1 MQGLGALIGIPMSN
15 DILNGSCLL
24 LAALSL
30 ILGDRFHAH
39 LKELKKHEEHL
50 RVRYGKKIS
59 EICIGNIF
67 FFSQKY
73 HQNPDQNCHSIIIH
87 DENVE
92 NQGDEDVIAESDED
106 DDDTH
111 IHDSI
116 LELYKNRHKSPEAFA
131 QWQQLEQELFK
142 KDAIKV
148 EPIEE
153 NPVKPPIGIVS
164 FHF

>member
-1 MQGLGALIGIPMSN
+1 MYKVPNFDFQFVICTQRFQFHGIFLHLLVLGESGYLIYFFIYGVLNGGFHYVFKMYIYDISRSRNFIRTWPLIQSMQGLGALIGIPMSN

-67 FFSQKY
+67 FFFLEVSPKSRSELSFNY
-73 HQNPDQNCHSIIIH
+73 HP
-87 DENVE
+87 
-92 NQGDEDVIAESDED
+92 
-106 DDDTH
+106 
-111 IHDSI
+111 
-116 LELYKNRHKSPEAFA
+116 
-131 QWQQLEQELFK
+131 
-142 KDAIKV
+142 
-148 EPIEE
+148 
-153 NPVKPPIGIVS
+153 
-164 FHF
+164 